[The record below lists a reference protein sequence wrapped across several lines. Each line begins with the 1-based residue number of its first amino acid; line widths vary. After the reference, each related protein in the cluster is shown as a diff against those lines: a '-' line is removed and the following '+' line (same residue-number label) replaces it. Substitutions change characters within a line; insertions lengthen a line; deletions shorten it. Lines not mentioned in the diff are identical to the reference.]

1 MLGRPS
7 GVYTLRRGRPRP
19 SNTHL
24 RTRATPPTPL
34 PVEHVSRTEHP
45 PFEYS
50 PHREFTVP
58 VLGAGYVVQ
67 PSETC
72 AALAGVGNCDERAAR
87 LELRAGDDARGEHPS
102 AHSPHPGDQLRGRA
116 PPSSILAFMTRTR
129 YACSHRLW
137 DGTINHYLSDNSDS
151 EWTDSDSDSED
162 TDSDLGE
169 AGEDNIATE
178 LRGEALLRNLQEE
191 ALRELPHILET
202 DVPASAYKTIME
214 KKTKS
219 DWTKAEQNRGLGY
232 NGLSDRTKCRRE
244 KDARDQEIK
253 DAATRKGQSAS
264 FMRSYFAPR
273 SPSPPPP
280 PLSPPPPPSTDDPC
294 DESNKIGDMF
304 GYLSDLE
311 DTPSD
316 IELEEISD
324 DDQSDEE
331 DWDDVDIDNTPSIP
345 SPSTSASLDS
355 SGESRPGSPTSTA
368 EQASPTSTEAPS
380 GSRKRRQAVFR
391 VRAPPPR
398 KRRKLVISA
407 RDARRE
413 QQEKRLKEL
422 KKALKDIRR
431 LIRSKKDVFHAG
443 SASLQAY
450 RARAIESH
458 LTMVL
463 KNGRKHMEA
472 SEMAAEAHGF
482 ARNWGGRLVRHWVR
496 TWIDKRELPVSER
509 GCHAKTF
516 SLLSDPNVRE
526 NVRSFLRSN
535 KWSSDPQ
542 MLSTFMKNEM
552 LPDLAKRYAVDEIAP
567 QMARGLKQY
576 LEVELFPRIQFKV
589 ARGISVRTCNR
600 IMTME
605 GFTFTEHMTA
615 DAVRQ
620 YTI

>member
-1 MLGRPS
+1 
-7 GVYTLRRGRPRP
+7 
-19 SNTHL
+19 
-24 RTRATPPTPL
+24 
-34 PVEHVSRTEHP
+34 
-45 PFEYS
+45 
-50 PHREFTVP
+50 
-58 VLGAGYVVQ
+58 
-67 PSETC
+67 
-72 AALAGVGNCDERAAR
+72 
-87 LELRAGDDARGEHPS
+87 
-102 AHSPHPGDQLRGRA
+102 
-116 PPSSILAFMTRTR
+116 
-129 YACSHRLW
+129 
-137 DGTINHYLSDNSDS
+137 
-151 EWTDSDSDSED
+151 
-162 TDSDLGE
+162 
-169 AGEDNIATE
+169 
-178 LRGEALLRNLQEE
+178 
-191 ALRELPHILET
+191 
-202 DVPASAYKTIME
+202 ME

-232 NGLSDRTKCRRE
+232 NGLSDRTKRRHE

-253 DAATRKGQSAS
+253 DAATRKGAS
-264 FMRSYFAPR
+264 S
-273 SPSPPPP
+273 
-280 PLSPPPPPSTDDPC
+280 
-294 DESNKIGDMF
+294 
-304 GYLSDLE
+304 
-311 DTPSD
+311 
-316 IELEEISD
+316 
-324 DDQSDEE
+324 
-331 DWDDVDIDNTPSIP
+331 
-345 SPSTSASLDS
+345 DS

-398 KRRKLVISA
+398 KRRKLVVSA

-422 KKALKDIRR
+422 KKAFKDIRR

-542 MLSTFMKNEM
+542 MLSTFMRNEM

-589 ARGISVRTCNR
+589 ARGIS
-600 IMTME
+600 
-605 GFTFTEHMTA
+605 MTA
-615 DAVRQ
+615 QANDGRKRSWVLDGEHAIKKKGVGRGMHQSDVICSTVGWLKDASESLEYGKNYEGYWDGERFCRQLREKIIPVFERMHGAGHRAVFLIDNSQGHSAYSVDALLATRMNLKPGGKQARMRDGWFMRDGKKVIQSMIFPASHAEHPNQPKGIKAYLRENCDYTFDTLKANLPLAMEAVSLDTIRRWEHRMVRWIDAYRGGLDAKEAQ
-620 YTI
+620 RKVKEFSSKRYKSHRRPPERLARLLDA